1 LAVGG
6 LTGEGSVGGW
16 RGLCWRG
23 LLSSGH
29 SAGVPVCYKRNKNYE
44 PLDSRDHAQHDV

>member
-6 LTGEGSVGGW
+6 LTGEGSVGG
-16 RGLCWRG
+16 WRG

-29 SAGVPVCYKRNKNYE
+29 SAGVPVCYKRNKTYE
-44 PLDSRDHAQHDV
+44 PLDSRNHAQHDV